1 MIEAVN
7 SDIRRQEYRLMAQLC
22 PTLGPL
28 VGSALEL
35 FDGKPASG
43 WSFYVLRRDPDRA
56 RRPLLEGEVRRGAA
70 CAALA
75 LRGRSGWLAC
85 PPCDALWETDAASN
99 GKAQPLDEE
108 AVERWG
114 IDPEELTG
122 FLEFLGIERLTTPG
136 PGPLGWPSRPLARMG
151 AGPALCCPPSP
162 AGLTLET
169 AAPVGEVADLVMA
182 GREPDARDDFYAEA
196 CARRNH
202 GLGRFWLARL
212 PNGRAAATVSA
223 WAVWDGQ
230 AYMAMGLTAPDL
242 RGRGYSGWLIPA
254 MAKSLL
260 GEGLTP
266 TFLCREALLPFY
278 RRQGMVQIGEYRQY
292 YTESSEL
299 DVE

>member
-122 FLEFLGIERLTTPG
+122 FLRDAGFRDITVYGERKMSAPKPG
-136 PGPLGWPSRPLARMG
+136 EQRIFFVARK
-151 AGPALCCPPSP
+151 
-162 AGLTLET
+162 
-169 AAPVGEVADLVMA
+169 
-182 GREPDARDDFYAEA
+182 EA
-196 CARRNH
+196 
-202 GLGRFWLARL
+202 
-212 PNGRAAATVSA
+212 
-223 WAVWDGQ
+223 
-230 AYMAMGLTAPDL
+230 
-242 RGRGYSGWLIPA
+242 
-254 MAKSLL
+254 
-260 GEGLTP
+260 
-266 TFLCREALLPFY
+266 
-278 RRQGMVQIGEYRQY
+278 
-292 YTESSEL
+292 
-299 DVE
+299 